1 MTSLPWQPP
10 DVEPYAAPL
19 QGCSGRGGFLTPSV
33 EAKAALPS
41 CVSLMW
47 SLTVC
52 FLPCSAVA
60 EGPGPNPFSTVD
72 AAAGDSERVMRR
84 HSSISGRPSAS
95 ATVIPSASALGPQ
108 PVLRSTLKHKV
119 PNRSVTHEALG
130 GKKTR
135 DNKATLLQDLLLQVR
150 VSALKCCLPG
160 LISDPFALPESPRQA

>member
-1 MTSLPWQPP
+1 M
-10 DVEPYAAPL
+10 
-19 QGCSGRGGFLTPSV
+19 
-33 EAKAALPS
+33 
-41 CVSLMW
+41 
-47 SLTVC
+47 
-52 FLPCSAVA
+52 PCSAVA
-60 EGPGPNPFSTVD
+60 EGPAPNPFAAVD
-72 AAAGDSERVMRR
+72 AAAGDSERLMTR

-150 VSALKCCLPG
+150 VCAVKRCLKW
-160 LISDPFALPESPRQA
+160 LIADPCVLSRPPWQA